1 VKGEQMQQKASRPV
15 PLVFIMVFTVM
26 ISLTHLFG
34 SIGPLFKGAANTPIL
49 LLGLLYFV
57 MGIGGLAAVVG
68 LWMLIPWANVLT
80 RMIYIISIPI
90 GMLAMSLDSRSSN
103 VVVQLF
109 NIGLDVWIVWYLMR
123 AETKALF
130 KI

>member
-1 VKGEQMQQKASRPV
+1 MQKKANRPV

-34 SIGPLFKGAANTPIL
+34 GIGPVFKGAANTTIL
-49 LLGLLYFV
+49 LLGLLYLL
-57 MGIGGLAAVVG
+57 MGISGLAAAAG
-68 LWMLIPWANVLT
+68 LWMLMPWANLLT
-80 RMIYIISIPI
+80 RVIYIISIPI
-90 GMLAMSLDSRSSN
+90 GISALLLDSRSGN

-130 KI
+130 KR